1 MKNIL
6 LLEDDKS
13 LRRGISFKLI
23 NEGYKVFSTDSIK
36 EALIL
41 FENNTIDLIITD
53 IGLEDGSGFEFCA
66 SIRKISDVYIIILTA
81 LDEEVDIVTGYDF
94 GADDYITKPFSLMV
108 LISKVNA
115 LMRRVERVSLGETI
129 VSGNISYNLEEMKV
143 LKDNTYINLSK
154 NELKLLKQ
162 LMLNSRQIISK
173 QQLLESLWDIDSNF
187 VDENT
192 LAVNIRRLRE
202 KIEDNPKQPI
212 YIKNIRGIGYVWNRE
227 CSKTNDIFKR
237 RTFF

>member
-13 LRRGISFKLI
+13 LRRGISFKLE
-23 NEGYKVFSTDSIK
+23 NEDYKVFATGSIK

-41 FENNTIDLIITD
+41 FKNNTIDLIITD
-53 IGLEDGSGFEFCA
+53 IGLEDGSGFEFCEK
-66 SIRKISDVYIIILTA
+66 IRKISDVYIIILTA
-81 LDEEVDIVTGYDF
+81 LDEEIDIITGYDF

-115 LMRRVERVSLGETI
+115 LMRRVDRVSLGETI
-129 VSGNISYNLEEMKV
+129 VSGNISCNLDEMKV
-143 LKDNTYINLSK
+143 LKDNKPISLSK
-154 NELKLLKQ
+154 NEFKLLKQ
-162 LMLNSRQIISK
+162 LMLNSRQIITK
-173 QQLLESLWDIDSNF
+173 QQLLECLWDVDSNF

-192 LAVNIRRLRE
+192 LAVNIKRLRQ
-202 KIEDNPKQPI
+202 KIGDNPKEPI

-227 CSKTNDIFKR
+227 CSKK
-237 RTFF
+237 

>member
-13 LRRGISFKLI
+13 LRRGISFKLE
-23 NEGYKVFSTDSIK
+23 NEDYKVFATGSIK

-41 FENNTIDLIITD
+41 FKNNTIDLIITD
-53 IGLEDGSGFEFCA
+53 IGLEDGSGFEFCEK
-66 SIRKISDVYIIILTA
+66 IRKISDVYIIILTA
-81 LDEEVDIVTGYDF
+81 LDEEIDIITGYDF

-115 LMRRVERVSLGETI
+115 LMRRVDRVSLGETI
-129 VSGNISYNLEEMKV
+129 VSGNISCNLDEMKV
-143 LKDNTYINLSK
+143 LKDNKPISLSK
-154 NELKLLKQ
+154 NEFKLLKQ
-162 LMLNSRQIISK
+162 LMLNSRQIITK
-173 QQLLESLWDIDSNF
+173 QQLLECLWDVDSNF

-192 LAVNIRRLRE
+192 LAVNIKRLRQ
-202 KIEDNPKQPI
+202 KIEDNPKEPI

-227 CSKTNDIFKR
+227 CSKK
-237 RTFF
+237 

>member
-13 LRRGISFKLI
+13 LRRGISFKLK
-23 NEGYKVFSTDSIK
+23 NEGYEVFSTGSIK
-36 EALIL
+36 EALTL
-41 FENNTIDLIITD
+41 FKSSNIDLIITD
-53 IGLEDGSGFEFCA
+53 IGLEDGNGFEFCEK
-66 SIRKISDVYIIILTA
+66 IRKISDVYIIILTA
-81 LDEEVDIVTGYDF
+81 LDEEIDIVTGYDF
-94 GADDYITKPFSLMV
+94 GADDYMTKPFSLMV

-115 LMRRVERVSLGETI
+115 LMRRVDRVSLGETI
-129 VSGNISYNLEEMKV
+129 VSGNISYNLSDMKV
-143 LKDNTYINLSK
+143 LKDSNHISLSK

-173 QQLLESLWDIDSNF
+173 QQLLESLWDVDSNF

-202 KIEDNPKQPI
+202 KIEDNPREPI

-227 CSKTNDIFKR
+227 CSKK
-237 RTFF
+237 

>member
-13 LRRGISFKLI
+13 LRRGVSFKLK
-23 NEGYKVFSTDSIK
+23 NEGYEVFSTGSIK
-36 EALIL
+36 EALTL
-41 FENNTIDLIITD
+41 FKSSNIDLIITD
-53 IGLEDGSGFEFCA
+53 IGLEDGNGFEFCEK
-66 SIRKISDVYIIILTA
+66 IRKISDVYIIILTA
-81 LDEEVDIVTGYDF
+81 LDEEIDIVTGYDF
-94 GADDYITKPFSLMV
+94 GADDYMTKPFSLMV

-115 LMRRVERVSLGETI
+115 LMRRVDRVSLGETI
-129 VSGNISYNLEEMKV
+129 VSGNISYNLSDMKV
-143 LKDNTYINLSK
+143 LKDSNHISLSK

-173 QQLLESLWDIDSNF
+173 QQLLESLWDVDSNF

-202 KIEDNPKQPI
+202 KIEDNPREPI

-227 CSKTNDIFKR
+227 CSKK
-237 RTFF
+237 

>member
-13 LRRGISFKLI
+13 LRRGISFKLK
-23 NEGYKVFSTDSIK
+23 NEGYEVFSTGSIK
-36 EALIL
+36 EALTL
-41 FENNTIDLIITD
+41 FKSSNIDLIITD
-53 IGLEDGSGFEFCA
+53 IGLEDGNGFEFCEK
-66 SIRKISDVYIIILTA
+66 IRKISDVYIIILTA
-81 LDEEVDIVTGYDF
+81 LDEEIDIVTGYDF
-94 GADDYITKPFSLMV
+94 GADDYMTKPFSLMI

-115 LMRRVERVSLGETI
+115 LMRRVDRVSLGETI
-129 VSGNISYNLEEMKV
+129 VSGNISYNLSDMKV
-143 LKDNTYINLSK
+143 LKDSNHISLSK

-173 QQLLESLWDIDSNF
+173 QQLLESLWDVDSNF

-202 KIEDNPKQPI
+202 KIEDNPREPI

-227 CSKTNDIFKR
+227 CSKK
-237 RTFF
+237 